1 MRWYLSIIS
10 PFVLIGLF
18 VLWYC
23 CVYIFYKCMKPNT
36 NGTNSSKNIRGL
48 QIVYGII
55 VEAAVNVLLIG
66 VYKTVA
72 STTFRIY
79 DCTGKTI
86 FFGLVFGVW
95 CLVFGLLTLFFQ
107 TSSIIWTAFTDIH
120 DRPIVSKLI
129 LDHNIVCPHSY
140 FYYLLSSPP
149 AGYENVDPT
158 PAVLGA
164 LVCFLWCVLPFVYI
178 NYSMVQ
184 AVKNAEEGGLSIE
197 ELLQTNQHF
206 RTRFSWGKI
215 ICKFFSCPFLL
226 LIIILCF
233 FNFFL
238 SFFLSLK
245 AVNKYR
251 TYTQPWE
258 TAIVGDDKNG
268 FIITVAC
275 VWETFNAFVKLT
287 VVASATLM
295 YSEMRRTVIIIVL
308 SVSIFSHWMMRPYR
322 DLSCNIMVVMFCIC
336 DLLGILS
343 SSLVP
348 QELEDVSNKGNYTA
362 VSPENEAQFAAILEE
377 ATLLQTIFLIFAL
390 CTMVTAFAITF
401 VSCIRMLRAT
411 QKAFKMESIRRQVEH
426 HQVAVFHGACSLIF
440 FFI

>member
-1 MRWYLSIIS
+1 
-10 PFVLIGLF
+10 
-18 VLWYC
+18 
-23 CVYIFYKCMKPNT
+23 
-36 NGTNSSKNIRGL
+36 
-48 QIVYGII
+48 
-55 VEAAVNVLLIG
+55 
-66 VYKTVA
+66 
-72 STTFRIY
+72 
-79 DCTGKTI
+79 
-86 FFGLVFGVW
+86 
-95 CLVFGLLTLFFQ
+95 
-107 TSSIIWTAFTDIH
+107 
-120 DRPIVSKLI
+120 
-129 LDHNIVCPHSY
+129 
-140 FYYLLSSPP
+140 
-149 AGYENVDPT
+149 
-158 PAVLGA
+158 
-164 LVCFLWCVLPFVYI
+164 
-178 NYSMVQ
+178 
-184 AVKNAEEGGLSIE
+184 
-197 ELLQTNQHF
+197 
-206 RTRFSWGKI
+206 
-215 ICKFFSCPFLL
+215 
-226 LIIILCF
+226 
-233 FNFFL
+233 
-238 SFFLSLK
+238 LSLK

-322 DLSCNIMVVMFCIC
+322 DLSCNVMVVMFCIC

-411 QKAFKMESIRRQVEH
+411 QKAHKMESIRRQVE
-426 HQVAVFHGACSLIF
+426 AKLIFHGACSLIF
-440 FFI
+440 FFCLRCVFLFSNQPFDIALFDTRYGRWRKTMQQRSNV